1 MKLRDLIGS
10 RNVVG
15 STANAFRSP
24 VIVGCGSGGCGGSSC
39 GGGGCGF
46 TIVACGGSSSSCGG
60 GGCSSY
66 SYHHFGGCGSS
77 STSCGGGGCSSYSY
91 HHFGCGS
98 SGC

>member
-1 MKLRDLIGS
+1 MKLRDFIGS
-10 RNVVG
+10 SKRVG
-15 STANAFRSP
+15 ITANNFRP
-24 VIVGCGSGGCGGSSC
+24 VIAGCGSGSCGSSSCGSGGCG
-39 GGGGCGF
+39 F
-46 TIVACGGSSSSCGG
+46 TVVACGGSGSSCGG

-66 SYHHFGGCGSS
+66 SYRHIGGCGSS

>member
-1 MKLRDLIGS
+1 MKLRDFIGS

-15 STANAFRSP
+15 FTANTFRP
-24 VIVGCGSGGCGGSSC
+24 VIVGCGSGGCGSSSC
-39 GGGGCGF
+39 GGGCGF

-66 SYHHFGGCGSS
+66 SYHHFG
-77 STSCGGGGCSSYSY
+77 CGG
-91 HHFGCGS
+91 GS